1 MSWICIGGAC
11 PFAALGFLK
20 YNGMTAEQFVG
31 AFIKSEILTPKKL
44 TFKSTNYYEQL
55 LKDIERTRKIKNK
68 KLKKKINKKNKAKEE
83 KNIIED
89 LKEDI

>member
-11 PFAALGFLK
+11 PFATLGFLK

-83 KNIIED
+83 TNIIED